1 MKIKALSIQEPA
13 VSEIISGEKTEE
25 YRSWKISCPQDILI
39 VGSKSPRGKYAGLA
53 ACIVT
58 VKSVEGH
65 KPCYDWI
72 LENVRLVEP
81 FPVKGKLG
89 LYEVELPQDLEKEL
103 QDIKKK

>member
-39 VGSKSPRGKYAGLA
+39 VGSKSPRGRYAGMA
-53 ACIVT
+53 ACIVR
-58 VKSVEGH
+58 VARIEGK
-65 KPCYDWI
+65 KPCYDWV
-72 LENVRLVEP
+72 LENMRPVKP

-89 LYEVELPQDLEKEL
+89 LYEVELPEDWK
-103 QDIKKK
+103 I

>member
-39 VGSKSPRGKYAGLA
+39 VGSKSPRGKFSGVA

-58 VKSVEGH
+58 VSRIEGK
-65 KPCYDWI
+65 KPYYDWV
-72 LENVRLVEP
+72 LENVRPIEP
-81 FPVKGKLG
+81 FSVKGKLG
-89 LYEVELPQDLEKEL
+89 LYEVQLPEGV
-103 QDIKKK
+103 I